1 MTDFFLYEGGVY
13 PEGLSVDFWHYP
25 MDAHPWTDGLHNGVH
40 ICEKLRR
47 SQKTTVDSQLKW
59 VTPVV
64 FFGLPSGKL
73 T

>member
-1 MTDFFLYEGGVY
+1 MLGNGHDKHQFNIFDMTDFFLYEGGVY

-47 SQKTTVDSQLKW
+47 SQKTTVDSQLK
-59 VTPVV
+59 
-64 FFGLPSGKL
+64 
-73 T
+73 